1 MSEIK
6 DFLSAL
12 KELDQT
18 TGFDIFIPSLQKEVK
33 FKQLTTEQLKSILK
47 TVVDSPIYN
56 SQFIT
61 TFNGIIKENCLD
73 ETVETNKLTIYDKL
87 LILFKTRIESISPEF
102 TFQFTEEEIKKNNL
116 TFTGEPKKTINLKEH
131 LESYLKNNYTFLS
144 EVIEYESCSLVC
156 DLPTLET
163 ENKLEKELHKNIKIE
178 VESTEELREIIGE
191 TFINELTKYI
201 HKITIGSKELDL
213 FSLDFKNRVKVV
225 EQLPTNIINKVLKY
239 IESYRNK
246 IKELTS
252 VNVNGVDKDIPSDAS
267 FFNM

>member
-18 TGFDIFIPSLQKEVK
+18 TGFELFIPSLQKEIK
-33 FKQLTTEQLKSILK
+33 FKQLTAEQLKSILK

-61 TFNGIIKENCLD
+61 TFNSIIKENCLD
-73 ETVETNKLTIYDKL
+73 EVADTNKLTIYDKL
-87 LILFKTRIESISPEF
+87 LILFKTRIESISSEF
-102 TFQFTEEEIKKNNL
+102 TFQFTKEEIKENNL
-116 TFTGEPKKTINLKEH
+116 TFTGEPKTTISLAEH
-131 LESYLKNNYTFLS
+131 FDNYLKNKHIFLP
-144 EVIEYESCSLVC
+144 EVVEYGSCSLVC
-156 DLPTLET
+156 DLPTIET
-163 ENKLEKELHKNIKIE
+163 ENRLEKELHKNVKIE
-178 VESTEELREIIGE
+178 VESTDELREIIGE

-201 HKITIGSKELDL
+201 SKITLGSKELDL

-246 IKELTS
+246 TKELTS
-252 VNVNGVDKDIPSDAS
+252 IVVGGVSKDIPADAS

>member
-18 TGFDIFIPSLQKEVK
+18 TGFNFFIPSLQKEIK
-33 FKQLTTEQLKSILK
+33 FKQLTTEQLKCILK

-61 TFNGIIKENCLD
+61 TFNTIIKENCLD
-73 ETVETNKLTIYDKL
+73 ETVDTNKLTIYDKL
-87 LILFKTRIESISPEF
+87 LILFKTRVESISPEF
-102 TFQFTEEEIKKNNL
+102 TFQFTQEEIKENNL
-116 TFTGEPKKTINLKEH
+116 TFTGEPKTTINLKEH
-131 LESYLKNNYTFLS
+131 LVNYLKNKQIFLP

-156 DLPTLET
+156 DLPTIET
-163 ENKLEKELHKNIKIE
+163 ENKLEKELHKNVKIE
-178 VESTEELREIIGE
+178 VESTDELREIIGE

-201 HKITIGSKELDL
+201 NKVTIGSKELDL
-213 FSLDFKNRVKVV
+213 FSLDFKSRVKVV
-225 EQLPTNIINKVLKY
+225 EQLPTNMINKTLKY

-252 VNVNGVDKDIPSDAS
+252 VNINGVVKDIPSDAS